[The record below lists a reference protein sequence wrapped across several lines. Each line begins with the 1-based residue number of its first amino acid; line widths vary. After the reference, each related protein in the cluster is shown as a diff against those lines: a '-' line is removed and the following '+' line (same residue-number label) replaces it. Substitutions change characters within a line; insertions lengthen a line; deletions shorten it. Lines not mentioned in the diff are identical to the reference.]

1 MHHTDHVHHYSVV
14 VAWFLKKNSTEM
26 EKERKLGQKKKN
38 GQNQSIGINMLHP
51 LFCVIFMNDYSV

>member
-1 MHHTDHVHHYSVV
+1 M
-14 VAWFLKKNSTEM
+14 FLKKNSTEM

-51 LFCVIFMNDYSV
+51 LFCEIFMNDYSV